1 MGLLDN
7 LLDTVAP
14 ETVDKMIDK
23 GLAMAETSG
32 RKRLPD
38 AGILAGAGILML
50 LLSGI
55 LFYWGKLR

>member
-7 LLDTVAP
+7 LLTP

-23 GLAMAETSG
+23 GLAMAEASG

-38 AGILAGAGILML
+38 AGILFGAGILML
-50 LLSGI
+50 LLSSF
-55 LFYWGKLR
+55 LFYWGKLK